1 MKKTAIL
8 ASFFATGSIIALV
21 AATPASAQTYRDDG
35 FFGPIG
41 AIVTAPVTA
50 AGQIVNAPIALAT
63 GAPVIQSNRTAAFVA
78 NIIPNINFLNDSG
91 RMALDRSSNPMIR
104 REAHKIAVEQTIAG
118 NSMTAW
124 ADTNPPVMT
133 GRSAY
138 SSDSIAGLASLPL
151 NMIIGVG
158 NTVTGGNIVASSD
171 GRALLRSQSEDLS
184 QLSASSGASFDILY
198 RDTQLDSLR
207 QLVTLYTDYAATG
220 DDPALRNLARFE
232 LPKIKMRIK
241 ELDRI

>member
-8 ASFFATGSIIALV
+8 ASLFASGSILAFV
-21 AATPASAQTYRDDG
+21 AAAPASAQTYRDDG

-41 AIVTAPVTA
+41 AIVTVPVAA
-50 AGQIVNAPIALAT
+50 AGQIVDAPVAIAT
-63 GAPVIQSNRTAAFVA
+63 GAPVFQSNRTAAFVA
-78 NIIPNINFLNDSG
+78 NVIPNINFLNDSS
-91 RMALDRSSNPMIR
+91 RMALDRSSNPLIR
-104 REAHKIAVEQTIAG
+104 REAHRIAVEQTIAG

-124 ADTNPPVMT
+124 ADTNPPVLT

-138 SSDSIAGLASLPL
+138 SGDPITGLASLPL
-151 NMIIGVG
+151 NVIIGVG

-184 QLSASSGASFDILY
+184 RLSASSGASFDIFY

-207 QLVTLYTDYAATG
+207 QLATLYTDYAAVG
-220 DDPALRNLARFE
+220 DDPALRNLAQSE
-232 LPKIKMRIK
+232 LPKIRMRIK
-241 ELDRI
+241 ELNRI